1 MTTGNS
7 RPFALCSVI
16 SQIRASRDP
25 CSSSTSDSSDRRST
39 KPPSD
44 GSGSRL
50 SYSRAADTSSARF
63 SMRAFGVFAALVAQ
77 VLQVAAP
84 VEHLA
89 DRDRHRVLP
98 RDLGQA
104 DDQIAKHRERRGG
117 APGERAILQAA
128 HDPRPERVGRQRGL
142 KAGRQQREV
151 VERQARP
158 SRSTPSRPCRCRAP
172 AR

>member
-7 RPFALCSVI
+7 RPLALCSVI
-16 SQIRASRDP
+16 IQMRASRAP

-63 SMRAFGVFAALVAQ
+63 SIAALGILAAFLAQ
-77 VLQVAAP
+77 ILQVAAL

-89 DRDRHRVLP
+89 DRDRHRIP
-98 RDLGQA
+98 
-104 DDQIAKHRERRGG
+104 
-117 APGERAILQAA
+117 AA
-128 HDPRPERVGRQRGL
+128 
-142 KAGRQQREV
+142 
-151 VERQARP
+151 P
-158 SRSTPSRPCRCRAP
+158 SRSG
-172 AR
+172 